1 MRKLIMIFALIIGV
15 AGVASAAPTYLITF
29 DEFPIGTQISNQY
42 APLGVMFLPGNVTPG
57 LPIIDWN
64 GAMPTQP
71 ILRPQGEALPG
82 YPSVGYI
89 YQGDFWIHFT
99 TTAAQVQFDSGFWDT
114 IGTAQIDVYDPYKNF
129 LVSLTNTVTGVNVTN
144 VAGRIGYIY
153 FNSVKDGAGADI
165 DNLKFTQIPAPGAI
179 LLGGI
184 GAGIVGWLRRRRTL

>member
-1 MRKLIMIFALIIGV
+1 MKKLIMICAILIGV
-15 AGVASAAPTYLITF
+15 AGLANAAPTYLITF
-29 DEFPIGTQISNQY
+29 DEFPLGTVIGNQY
-42 APLGVMFLPGNVTPG
+42 APLGVVFTAATYNLPV
-57 LPIIDWN
+57 ISMN
-64 GAMPTQP
+64 GAMPTPP
-71 ILRPQGEALPG
+71 ILRPDGG
-82 YPSVGYI
+82 PSTYA
-89 YQGDFWIHFT
+89 GDFWIQFT
-99 TTAAQVQFDSGFWDT
+99 TTATQVQFDSGFWDT